1 MADSITIQRSWA
13 ITTSDAKKKW
23 HVTDS
28 QTLQVGSK
36 TFVKLPRSHCHFASL
51 VFHGCTTLPDPL
63 PRNFSLS
70 ASIGYQNLM
79 AQRNSKQA
87 EELKNQYVESV
98 VPDIF
103 KDLVRKKQPSCK
115 RASRTKIMEGR
126 KAPETLVL
134 SIEDGEEAPWALELV
149 KPLNARD
156 ELAVELDPHVI
167 NKLIKFLQHEG
178 FSSDLQEVNKKRKG
192 MSSETPQG
200 IWVRKHAKTGSFFY
214 LVKGSQSPRHKK
226 CQTLDDAVMHQQGA
240 KPDGYDEDEPSPEA
254 CDAGDEDS
262 DEHPMKHMQL
272 VQDLGA

>member
-1 MADSITIQRSWA
+1 
-13 ITTSDAKKKW
+13 
-23 HVTDS
+23 
-28 QTLQVGSK
+28 
-36 TFVKLPRSHCHFASL
+36 
-51 VFHGCTTLPDPL
+51 
-63 PRNFSLS
+63 
-70 ASIGYQNLM
+70 M

-178 FSSDLQEVNKKRKG
+178 FSSDLEEGNKKRKG
-192 MSSETPQG
+192 MSSETPPG
-200 IWVRKHAKTGSFFY
+200 IWVRKHAKTGSSYY
-214 LVKGSQSPRHKK
+214 LVKGHLGKTKK
-226 CQTLDDAVMHQQGA
+226 FKTLDDAVMEKQSDQPQGSA
-240 KPDGYDEDEPSPEA
+240 GDEPPPEASDAGDEDV
-254 CDAGDEDS
+254 CDAGDEDQPQ
-262 DEHPMKHMQL
+262 ELQ
-272 VQDLGA
+272 